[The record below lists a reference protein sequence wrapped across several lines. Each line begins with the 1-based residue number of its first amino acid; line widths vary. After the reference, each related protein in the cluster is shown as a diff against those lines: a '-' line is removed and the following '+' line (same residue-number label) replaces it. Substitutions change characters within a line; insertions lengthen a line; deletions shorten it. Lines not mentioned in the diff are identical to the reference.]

1 MKILI
6 LTGRFGMGH
15 NSAAQAVKEMILSS
29 EPSAN
34 IDIIDIIDY
43 IFPKSSKVIYGC
55 FNFMVS
61 KFSGLYNFFN
71 KFTARRT
78 SMPLKKSVVKKID
91 LLLKKYDTDMVI
103 STFPACSQYI
113 SAYKKSKNCDI
124 PLYTYITDI
133 SANEEWISEKTDMY
147 FVGSE
152 NTKNLLLSKGVKE
165 EKIVISGIPTKQKFK
180 EEKLVNIEENKKEVL
195 IMGGGLGL
203 VPYYDNLLSK
213 LSNMNDINVTFITG
227 KNKKLLDKIKK
238 EYPKIKALG
247 YTDKVDDYMKKS
259 DLSNMND
266 INVTFITGKN
276 KKLLDKIKKEYPKI
290 KALGYTDKVDDYMK
304 KSDLV
309 ITKPG
314 GITLLGKNKKLLDKI
329 KKEYPKIK
337 ALGYTDKVDDYM
349 KKSDLV
355 ITKPGGITLF
365 EAIHTNT
372 PLYIIRPFLHQE
384 IENARFIQEQN
395 IGKVVWTNGTDI
407 CEDVTSLLKNE
418 ILLDYMEKNM
428 KDISGK
434 LETLSPLVYYNKKE
448 VELCF

>member
-6 LTGRFGMGH
+6 LTGGFGMGH
-15 NSAAQAVKEMILSS
+15 DSAAQAVKEMILSS

-34 IDIIDIIDY
+34 IDILDIIDY

-78 SMPLKKSVVKKID
+78 STPLKKSVVRKID
-91 LLLKKYDTDMVI
+91 LLLKKYDIDMVI

-133 SANEEWISEKTDMY
+133 CANEEWISEKTDMY

-165 EKIVISGIPTKQKFK
+165 GKIVISGIPTKQKFR
-180 EEKLVNIEENKKEVL
+180 EEKLVNIEEDKKEVL

-203 VPYYDNLLSK
+203 VPYYDDLLSK

-238 EYPKIKALG
+238 EYPKIE
-247 YTDKVDDYMKKS
+247 V
-259 DLSNMND
+259 
-266 INVTFITGKN
+266 
-276 KKLLDKIKKEYPKI
+276 
-290 KALGYTDKVDDYMK
+290 
-304 KSDLV
+304 
-309 ITKPG
+309 
-314 GITLLGKNKKLLDKI
+314 
-329 KKEYPKIK
+329 
-337 ALGYTDKVDDYM
+337 LGYTDKVDDYM

-372 PLYIIRPFLHQE
+372 PLYIIRPFLYQE

-395 IGKVVWTNGTDI
+395 IGKVVWTKGTDI
-407 CEDVTSLLKNE
+407 CEDVTSLLKND
-418 ILLDYMEKNM
+418 ILLDYMKKNM
-428 KDISGK
+428 KDISCK

-448 VELCF
+448 VGLCF